1 MELSVLN
8 LELLFRQFNISS
20 LGVLSFSEDT
30 ETLCNFIHN
39 KVMTSGC
46 KNYIKG
52 HFLQYQ
58 ILSNKINGGIIN
70 YQNPSNNL
78 YL

>member
-1 MELSVLN
+1 
-8 LELLFRQFNISS
+8 
-20 LGVLSFSEDT
+20 
-30 ETLCNFIHN
+30 
-39 KVMTSGC
+39 MTSGC